1 MKTHLG
7 LIGPLMLGLVMT
19 IIGVSGDLA
28 MPQLVS
34 GKNNNNNTSNNNNSN
49 NNNNG
54 NNVNQVN
61 ANNTFNGTN
70 TNGVGV
76 PEPTSLILVG
86 AGLAGFWI
94 GRKILPKD

>member
-1 MKTHLG
+1 MKKHLSLIGSITLG
-7 LIGPLMLGLVMT
+7 LILT

-34 GKNNNNNTSNNNNSN
+34 GKNNNSNSN
-49 NNNNG
+49 NNNNNN

-61 ANNTFNGTN
+61 GNNNNFNGTN

-76 PEPTSLILVG
+76 PEPTSLILLG

-94 GRKILPKD
+94 GKRMFPKG